1 MLDVPDAARLAI
13 LGAAVLALSTLC
25 CLSRA
30 DKWWRQSYTAM
41 TLRRIGRNLRGRP

>member
-1 MLDVPDAARLAI
+1 MPELSDAARLAI
-13 LGAAVLALSTLC
+13 LGVLVIALPALC

-41 TLRRIGRNLRGRP
+41 TLRRLGRNLRGRP